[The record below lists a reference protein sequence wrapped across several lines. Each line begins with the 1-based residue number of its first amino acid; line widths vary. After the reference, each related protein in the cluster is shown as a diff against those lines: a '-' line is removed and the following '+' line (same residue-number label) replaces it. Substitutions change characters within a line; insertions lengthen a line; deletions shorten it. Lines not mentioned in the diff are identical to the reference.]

1 MNILLVG
8 GSCSLINSMILK
20 LRKEGHRI
28 FLLTGDKYRHNKY
41 ERVFEKY
48 EFSYDCE
55 NLNDILESVNADVT
69 ILMGAFD
76 TNYCWDGEERE
87 IVLFISHLVNILV
100 AYSVKNKKRL
110 IFLSSDEIYN
120 GNYTEDIKEEE
131 PFSGVGIRAD
141 ALSQAEEIC
150 DNFRI
155 NRSLDI
161 ITLRLDH
168 LYNIPKERKDVN
180 NICADM
186 CLNCMCDGHIK
197 AKTDHTFSLLYEN
210 DAVEYIYQFIKTSN
224 HKYSLYNLSSNDVVS
239 EVKLAAMIQKAMEIE
254 SNIVAFSDSN
264 GRCVLSG
271 NRFER
276 EFGVHAFG
284 NLEKNI
290 KDMVSYMK
298 KHESVFLKGD
308 DLKLS
313 WWKMLYEKWKWLI
326 RTLFPFFENLVC
338 FVPFFMMNNRT
349 VGSEYFANLDPF
361 LLYVLLFAIVYL
373 EAYLNNVADDDTKVK
388 YSSVLPDTVDQI
400 YSNFKTA
407 LKEECD
413 RPLFV
418 AVYTELWI
426 YKDGCISVTSLDEML
441 AAFLKREEDRW
452 LLCLDNHSN
461 LLKDYVKLLA
471 LASASVLVC
480 LDDDQGIYQQAA
492 QNLQQ
497 YINASQRP
505 GKKQTDFSDLF
516 VYQEYAHDYEMD
528 EVSTLEEIQE
538 EILRRA
544 NDPKYLRLDEKGCS
558 KLLTIIAPEYPDII
572 KEFLVDYYIPK
583 YEWIGFSQAA
593 RLGTVTQFDMFLLHA
608 IEDFPDKKSYM
619 EMEFAPLEDERDRFG
634 QWIFVIL
641 AAKNLNNFE
650 QIADNLCVSQA
661 PEIICAYEM
670 EVWKDIGIVLT
681 DRGELDRLYTLGLR
695 SADYITDRLDNDVV
709 CECIE
714 EVWDAFFIGVHNAEL
729 TQQTANLMDKYNQIA
744 DKIAENGYIATWCT
758 ENYARLMLLWLR
770 RNDYRSAANCWKQMM
785 KFQQRFA
792 DDEDILKAIAGAAD
806 ALYDIYREN
815 QVPGRRCKL
824 LKDMERIFDET
835 HNADVAN
842 ALAILEA
849 NEHTI
854 YDPPAVF
861 DSNKSEILLSTE
873 NKLKEIYEVFPN
885 EGKVVLGYSYLV
897 SWNYVTWLDFPRPID
912 EELIPLFKKWI
923 RKFPENKLELMEYY
937 SFILFEKWLY
947 MDSLDNISEAN
958 KIYYE
963 IKAIAD
969 ELSKDYADNQVTQML
984 SMGIVRKL

>member
-1 MNILLVG
+1 M
-8 GSCSLINSMILK
+8 
-20 LRKEGHRI
+20 
-28 FLLTGDKYRHNKY
+28 
-41 ERVFEKY
+41 
-48 EFSYDCE
+48 
-55 NLNDILESVNADVT
+55 
-69 ILMGAFD
+69 
-76 TNYCWDGEERE
+76 
-87 IVLFISHLVNILV
+87 
-100 AYSVKNKKRL
+100 
-110 IFLSSDEIYN
+110 
-120 GNYTEDIKEEE
+120 
-131 PFSGVGIRAD
+131 
-141 ALSQAEEIC
+141 
-150 DNFRI
+150 
-155 NRSLDI
+155 
-161 ITLRLDH
+161 
-168 LYNIPKERKDVN
+168 
-180 NICADM
+180 
-186 CLNCMCDGHIK
+186 
-197 AKTDHTFSLLYEN
+197 
-210 DAVEYIYQFIKTSN
+210 TS
-224 HKYSLYNLSSNDVVS
+224 
-239 EVKLAAMIQKAMEIE
+239 
-254 SNIVAFSDSN
+254 
-264 GRCVLSG
+264 
-271 NRFER
+271 RF
-276 EFGVHAFG
+276 
-284 NLEKNI
+284 
-290 KDMVSYMK
+290 
-298 KHESVFLKGD
+298 
-308 DLKLS
+308 
-313 WWKMLYEKWKWLI
+313 
-326 RTLFPFFENLVC
+326 
-338 FVPFFMMNNRT
+338 
-349 VGSEYFANLDPF
+349 
-361 LLYVLLFAIVYL
+361 
-373 EAYLNNVADDDTKVK
+373 
-388 YSSVLPDTVDQI
+388 
-400 YSNFKTA
+400 
-407 LKEECD
+407 
-413 RPLFV
+413 
-418 AVYTELWI
+418 

>member
-1 MNILLVG
+1 MKTTLVIMAAGIGSRFGGGIKQLAPVGLNKELLWWSLVG
-8 GSCSLINSMILK
+8 KGGIGKSRLVYQWLK
-20 LRKEGHRI
+20 Q
-28 FLLTGDKYRHNKY
+28 
-41 ERVFEKY
+41 
-48 EFSYDCE
+48 
-55 NLNDILESVNADVT
+55 
-69 ILMGAFD
+69 
-76 TNYCWDGEERE
+76 
-87 IVLFISHLVNILV
+87 
-100 AYSVKNKKRL
+100 
-110 IFLSSDEIYN
+110 LS
-120 GNYTEDIKEEE
+120 
-131 PFSGVGIRAD
+131 
-141 ALSQAEEIC
+141 
-150 DNFRI
+150 
-155 NRSLDI
+155 
-161 ITLRLDH
+161 
-168 LYNIPKERKDVN
+168 N
-180 NICADM
+180 NWF
-186 CLNCMCDGHIK
+186 GFF
-197 AKTDHTFSLLYEN
+197 AKTDV
-210 DAVEYIYQFIKTSN
+210 DVERYREFKP
-224 HKYSLYNLSSNDVVS
+224 
-239 EVKLAAMIQKAMEIE
+239 
-254 SNIVAFSDSN
+254 FSDTVIVIDY
-264 GRCVLSG
+264 VLG
-271 NRFER
+271 NEDKCATIVTTLFERFEYSR
-276 EFGVHAFG
+276 F
-284 NLEKNI
+284 
-290 KDMVSYMK
+290 
-298 KHESVFLKGD
+298 
-308 DLKLS
+308 KL
-313 WWKMLYEKWKWLI
+313 
-326 RTLFPFFENLVC
+326 R
-338 FVPFFMMNNRT
+338 
-349 VGSEYFANLDPF
+349 
-361 LLYVLLFAIVYL
+361 LLFVDRRYQNNENNWYDRIVGKMDMQTRLWFQECSYNNKTTLSPLVISELSEEEELEFINVYL

-426 YKDGCISVTSLDEML
+426 
-441 AAFLKREEDRW
+441 
-452 LLCLDNHSN
+452 
-461 LLKDYVKLLA
+461 
-471 LASASVLVC
+471 
-480 LDDDQGIYQQAA
+480 
-492 QNLQQ
+492 
-497 YINASQRP
+497 
-505 GKKQTDFSDLF
+505 
-516 VYQEYAHDYEMD
+516 
-528 EVSTLEEIQE
+528 
-538 EILRRA
+538 
-544 NDPKYLRLDEKGCS
+544 
-558 KLLTIIAPEYPDII
+558 
-572 KEFLVDYYIPK
+572 YIPK